1 MKKTLTILLTLCL
14 IFTMLPVTASAAE
27 EIASGTHGDNITWV
41 LTKDGT
47 LIISGEGNV
56 ERASY
61 ADGYSWYSHAGKVK
75 KVVFEEGVTNV
86 PESAFS
92 FGYSSL
98 TSAELKSVEI
108 IDYSAFNSCATLASV
123 TLPDTLKE
131 IRNGAF
137 ACTALTSVDI
147 PEGVTEIGNN
157 AFLETK
163 LTEIIVPEGVVYL
176 GDGVFS
182 RCTEL
187 KSAHLPD
194 SVKSA
199 GMNLFAYCTALE
211 TANIPAGLSYVPDM
225 MFDGC
230 TSLKE
235 IEIPYGI
242 SILGMTN
249 FRGTALTTVTIPVSV
264 TFMGSPFMDCL
275 KLKEIFFVGDAPEI
289 QAYCFQN
296 VTATAYYPEGNA
308 TWTEDKLQNYGGTI
322 TWVPYEIN
330 CTEHSY
336 IAVVTEPTCTEQGYT
351 TYTCTTCGH
360 SYVDDYTD
368 PVDHVYEGGNC
379 KWCGEAENYVNWS
392 SISTSL
398 GGNIA
403 MNFYVE
409 LSENLV
415 SDPDA
420 YIQFAFA
427 GRTIQV
433 PLSEGKPSDKN
444 GVTVYQFSCP
454 ITSKNMT
461 DEITAQVYNA
471 DGAVGEPKSMS
482 VDTYCNWVIA
492 NFKDEKTVNL
502 MKGMLNYG
510 ASAQKLFNYRTD
522 DLANATLAEE
532 DKVFGA
538 VDASAYKHTV
548 TGTEEGIITKSM
560 TLLLDSETTVRVYFE
575 LTGDKT
581 IEEFT
586 FTVDGVKVEPTFK
599 DGKYYIE
606 RPNISAHR
614 LDDMHVFTCGGITV
628 TYGGL
633 SYVNQVMTYYT
644 EGATFEMASALFA
657 YSKAAEAYI
666 G

>member
-308 TWTEDKLQNYGGTI
+308 TWT
-322 TWVPYEIN
+322 
-330 CTEHSY
+330 
-336 IAVVTEPTCTEQGYT
+336 A
-351 TYTCTTCGH
+351 
-360 SYVDDYTD
+360 
-368 PVDHVYEGGNC
+368 HV
-379 KWCGEAENYVNWS
+379 
-392 SISTSL
+392 
-398 GGNIA
+398 
-403 MNFYVE
+403 
-409 LSENLV
+409 
-415 SDPDA
+415 
-420 YIQFAFA
+420 
-427 GRTIQV
+427 
-433 PLSEGKPSDKN
+433 
-444 GVTVYQFSCP
+444 
-454 ITSKNMT
+454 
-461 DEITAQVYNA
+461 
-471 DGAVGEPKSMS
+471 
-482 VDTYCNWVIA
+482 
-492 NFKDEKTVNL
+492 
-502 MKGMLNYG
+502 
-510 ASAQKLFNYRTD
+510 
-522 DLANATLAEE
+522 
-532 DKVFGA
+532 
-538 VDASAYKHTV
+538 
-548 TGTEEGIITKSM
+548 
-560 TLLLDSETTVRVYFE
+560 
-575 LTGDKT
+575 
-581 IEEFT
+581 
-586 FTVDGVKVEPTFK
+586 
-599 DGKYYIE
+599 
-606 RPNISAHR
+606 
-614 LDDMHVFTCGGITV
+614 
-628 TYGGL
+628 
-633 SYVNQVMTYYT
+633 
-644 EGATFEMASALFA
+644 
-657 YSKAAEAYI
+657 
-666 G
+666 